1 MIYQAITAETLLT
14 AEAVVPRPLLL
25 IEGGRILR
33 IAVQAEMDEPAATLN
48 LPGHTLTAGCLDIHV
63 HGAGGRD
70 VMEAAPDAVGGV
82 ARMLAR
88 YGTTSFLATTVTAPV
103 DATLQALE
111 QIATAIEAAPI
122 AGGAHPI
129 GIHLEGPFL
138 SHAKRGVHP
147 AAQLQ
152 VPSITLFD
160 RFYEAA
166 RGHIRLMT
174 IAPELPGA
182 PEMMAHAAGR
192 GVRLSVGHSNAR
204 AAETRSGITAVR
216 NVATEMNGKP
226 GQVSATH
233 TFNAMRALDH
243 REPGILGV
251 VLDDEDM
258 YAELICDG
266 IHVLPELVRLW
277 FRSKGPERA
286 LLVTDGMAATGMPD
300 GHYKLGELDVQVKD
314 GVCLSGGVLAGSV
327 LTMDRA
333 IANLQRFTGTDLAT
347 AVRLATRNPAAL
359 LGLSDGIGDVRKGAA
374 ANLNVFAPDGT
385 FRGSILRGDYLP
397 AE

>member
-1 MIYQAITAETLLT
+1 MNGVRAITAETLIT
-14 AEAVVPRPLLL
+14 ADALVHSPLLL
-25 IEGGRILR
+25 IEDGRI
-33 IAVQAEMDEPAATLN
+33 AELTTQGSKPAPEGTLH
-48 LPGHTLTAGCLDIHV
+48 LPGHTVTAGFLDIHV

-70 VMEAAPDAVGGV
+70 VMEPGSDAVDGV
-82 ARMLAR
+82 AHMLAR
-88 YGTTSFLATTVTAPV
+88 HGTSSFLATTVTAPV
-103 DATLQALE
+103 EITLQALE
-111 QIATAIEAAPI
+111 RIADAIEAEPSPGCARPT
-122 AGGAHPI
+122 

-152 VPSITLFD
+152 TPSITLFD

-174 IAPELPGA
+174 VAPELPGA
-182 PEMMAHAAGR
+182 LEMMAHAAAR
-192 GVRLSVGHSNAR
+192 GVRLSLGHSNAL
-204 AAETRSGITAVR
+204 AAEARAGIAAVQSVPNEEPTTAI
-216 NVATEMNGKP
+216 
-226 GQVSATH
+226 SATH

-251 VLDDEDM
+251 VLDDEEM

-277 FRSKGPERA
+277 FRCKGPERA

-300 GHYKLGELDVQVKD
+300 GRYKLGELDVEVRD

-333 IANLQRFTGTDLAT
+333 VANLQRFTNTDLAT

-359 LGLSDGIGDVRKGAA
+359 LGLTDGTGDVQTDAE
-374 ANLNVFAPDGT
+374 ANLNFFSIDGAFAGSMI
-385 FRGSILRGDYLP
+385 RGEYLP
-397 AE
+397 RG